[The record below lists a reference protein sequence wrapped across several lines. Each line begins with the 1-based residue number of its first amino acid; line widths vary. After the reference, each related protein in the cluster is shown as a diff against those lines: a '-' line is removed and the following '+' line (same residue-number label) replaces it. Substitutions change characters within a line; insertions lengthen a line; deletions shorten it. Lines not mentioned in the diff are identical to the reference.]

1 MKFTADRK
9 SMAAGLLFA
18 VLSSAFGGGEGRA
31 QSATAQPPAYP
42 TAIETNSFGHAVAD
56 FGKHA
61 FGWIEVDAVATGRY
75 EIVWGELL
83 NDLRAVETNRFYTV
97 DRGTIRCA
105 CSTGV
110 FERVGIHR
118 IPLQAGNGSSF
129 YCGAWGQF
137 FTPDGYGNVMPFRY
151 AEIVAAPFPIRADSL
166 RQVAVRYPY
175 DLEESR
181 FWSSSE
187 KLNRVF
193 DFCKYS
199 IAATSFLGR
208 FVDGDRERLAYE
220 GDSLIAQLGSYSI
233 SSDYTVPCATLDWVS
248 EHSTWPTEWKQHF
261 VSMCWFDWMYSGDT
275 SRIVRYYDLMREK
288 RIWSQYARAD
298 GLLVTDWK
306 KGRGADEPR
315 DIVDWAMCYRDGFVF
330 SSVNSVVNALRYR
343 NLVEMRD
350 MARAI
355 GKTDDAASFDAEA
368 RRMRASYIKAFVD
381 PESRLVRDGEG
392 IDHFTV
398 QGNAMALVCGVLPSE
413 NTDLV
418 ADFIVRKGMSCS
430 TYMAQFVLE
439 ALCRAGRIDEA
450 LELMTTEGARGWL
463 SMMEKGATITM
474 EFWDLTLA
482 EKWRVP
488 DMNHAWST
496 APLNIITRYILGVTP
511 LEPGFKKISLRP
523 QLGKL
528 SEIKARIPTAAG
540 RVDMSII
547 NTSEGYEVK
556 LDIPSRAEFAVFG
569 TVRKIPPGSHQ
580 FVFKGSHKHNK

>member
-1 MKFTADRK
+1 
-9 SMAAGLLFA
+9 
-18 VLSSAFGGGEGRA
+18 
-31 QSATAQPPAYP
+31 
-42 TAIETNSFGHAVAD
+42 
-56 FGKHA
+56 
-61 FGWIEVDAVATGRY
+61 
-75 EIVWGELL
+75 
-83 NDLRAVETNRFYTV
+83 
-97 DRGTIRCA
+97 
-105 CSTGV
+105 
-110 FERVGIHR
+110 
-118 IPLQAGNGSSF
+118 
-129 YCGAWGQF
+129 
-137 FTPDGYGNVMPFRY
+137 
-151 AEIVAAPFPIRADSL
+151 
-166 RQVAVRYPY
+166 
-175 DLEESR
+175 
-181 FWSSSE
+181 
-187 KLNRVF
+187 
-193 DFCKYS
+193 
-199 IAATSFLGR
+199 
-208 FVDGDRERLAYE
+208 
-220 GDSLIAQLGSYSI
+220 
-233 SSDYTVPCATLDWVS
+233 
-248 EHSTWPTEWKQHF
+248 
-261 VSMCWFDWMYSGDT
+261 
-275 SRIVRYYDLMREK
+275 
-288 RIWSQYARAD
+288 
-298 GLLVTDWK
+298 
-306 KGRGADEPR
+306 
-315 DIVDWAMCYRDGFVF
+315 
-330 SSVNSVVNALRYR
+330 
-343 NLVEMRD
+343 
-350 MARAI
+350 
-355 GKTDDAASFDAEA
+355 
-368 RRMRASYIKAFVD
+368 MRASYIKAFVD

-482 EKWRVP
+482 EKWRNP